1 MNSLYPKIRTLTVY
15 CGSQRVEDPAY
26 DQAAT
31 ELAEI
36 LAANGI
42 TLVYGGSG
50 IGTMKVLADAMLAQ
64 GGKVVGVFTKSLREE
79 ELHPGLTETIVVE
92 NLAARKTEMIR
103 RCDAI
108 VALPGSFGTLD
119 ELFDAVAMRKMDSGG
134 HHHPIGI
141 LNVNKYY
148 DDLLA
153 FLGHTVDV
161 GYTSAHDAELVL
173 SALTPATLLEK
184 LNVAVKSSGRA
195 ELPHE
200 QGRRIY
206 RRFRSTSD

>member
-1 MNSLYPKIRTLTVY
+1 MKNLYPKIRALTVY
-15 CGSQRVEDPAY
+15 CGSQCVGDPAY

-31 ELAEI
+31 ELAGI

-92 NLAARKTEMIR
+92 TLAARKAEMIR

-119 ELFDAVAMRKMDSGG
+119 ELFDAVAMRKMQTGG
-134 HHHPIGI
+134 HHHPIGV
-141 LNVNKYY
+141 LNVNGYF
-148 DDLLA
+148 DQLLE
-153 FLGHTVDV
+153 FLAHTIKV
-161 GYTSAHDAELVL
+161 GYTSGQDAEIILAE
-173 SALTPATLLEK
+173 STPAALLGR
-184 LNVAVKSSGRA
+184 LNAAVKVCGVNGR
-195 ELPHE
+195 
-200 QGRRIY
+200 
-206 RRFRSTSD
+206 

>member
-1 MNSLYPKIRTLTVY
+1 MKNLYPKIRALTVY
-15 CGSQRVEDPAY
+15 CGSQCVGDPAY

-31 ELAEI
+31 ELAGI

-92 NLAARKTEMIR
+92 TLAARKAEMIR

-119 ELFDAVAMRKMDSGG
+119 ELFDAVAMRKMQTGG
-134 HHHPIGI
+134 HHPS
-141 LNVNKYY
+141 
-148 DDLLA
+148 D
-153 FLGHTVDV
+153 
-161 GYTSAHDAELVL
+161 
-173 SALTPATLLEK
+173 
-184 LNVAVKSSGRA
+184 
-195 ELPHE
+195 
-200 QGRRIY
+200 
-206 RRFRSTSD
+206 RRFKRQRLLRSASGVSCAYHQGGLYEWARCRNYLG